1 MNLILRDYQ
10 IDISKRAVKILQD
23 KNIVY
28 LAMQVRTGKTITSLE
43 TCKLFGAKKVL
54 FITKIKAF
62 ESIKNDCKDFNF
74 KTFIINNESLHKI
87 IDNDFDVIISDEHH
101 RSGAYPKTNNWIK
114 IFKEKFSNKPMIFLS
129 GTPTPESFSQWYHQ
143 FWVSDFSPFKKYK
156 NFYKWSN
163 NFVNVTQKN
172 LGYAKV
178 NDYSHAKIDLI
189 QPIIN
194 DYIITFTQ
202 KESGFKSI
210 VNEKIL
216 YVEMQPITYEI
227 IKKLKKDLI
236 VKNNLNQVI
245 LADTAVKLMQKIH
258 QLFSGTCKFEDGTS
272 KVIDNSKA
280 LFIFNYF
287 KNKKIAI
294 FYKFKEEYNALVE
307 VYGQLLTNDLQ
318 EFNATNKCIAL
329 QIVTGREGISLS
341 NAESLV
347 YYNIDF
353 SAVSYWQSRD
363 RLTTINRLENNIYWI
378 FSKDGI
384 EDKIY
389 KTVLLKKN
397 FTTSIFK
404 QWNQK
409 YNLKL

>member
-1 MNLILRDYQ
+1 
-10 IDISKRAVKILQD
+10 
-23 KNIVY
+23 
-28 LAMQVRTGKTITSLE
+28 
-43 TCKLFGAKKVL
+43 
-54 FITKIKAF
+54 
-62 ESIKNDCKDFNF
+62 
-74 KTFIINNESLHKI
+74 
-87 IDNDFDVIISDEHH
+87 
-101 RSGAYPKTNNWIK
+101 
-114 IFKEKFSNKPMIFLS
+114 
-129 GTPTPESFSQWYHQ
+129 
-143 FWVSDFSPFKKYK
+143 
-156 NFYKWSN
+156 
-163 NFVNVTQKN
+163 
-172 LGYAKV
+172 
-178 NDYSHAKIDLI
+178 
-189 QPIIN
+189 
-194 DYIITFTQ
+194 
-202 KESGFKSI
+202 
-210 VNEKIL
+210 
-216 YVEMQPITYEI
+216 MQPITYEI

-280 LFIFNYF
+280 LFIFNHF